1 MTFQD
6 NEPEEENQMRS
17 RTPSP
22 TGGSHSSQNMLLS
35 NNGLTF
41 SWSDSPSTSRAQGRR
56 TSRIRQREPARDE
69 PVLGRGSANKQSK
82 THNSDASPASSST
95 SHINDQGS
103 VTASQSSSLDS
114 GRDSHSLNA
123 STSGTPL
130 VRVKSPNLPSTNNA
144 KKSHMVN
151 ARKIVERMSISRS
164 GPYHQTQQPQS
175 SSSLPRHATQNN
187 MRSNSH
193 LTNFSASHPQVN
205 GESSQWPHASKPGKR
220 YGTIEQINQPPVKKP
235 ARNAN
240 DQVGSDFDDDMGDG
254 GAVRNL
260 LSTMGS
266 QYNDDEPS
274 ADVSENRGPRA
285 NSARP
290 FAERPLSASTPKV
303 AVMRAMQDPNA
314 TPRSTTRMGVSRAVL
329 SLQRRFEATENRT
342 QPEPTQNAAE
352 PTHPVV
358 HDENDSFYDP
368 DTDGI
373 FQ

>member
-1 MTFQD
+1 MD

-103 VTASQSSSLDS
+103 VT
-114 GRDSHSLNA
+114 
-123 STSGTPL
+123 
-130 VRVKSPNLPSTNNA
+130 
-144 KKSHMVN
+144 
-151 ARKIVERMSISRS
+151 
-164 GPYHQTQQPQS
+164 
-175 SSSLPRHATQNN
+175 
-187 MRSNSH
+187 